1 MKKIMIPLALLI
13 ITPSYAAEEKIL
25 TADLIDFIDG
35 KPWGIND
42 EVIGIMLQ
50 VRINFKKAQIGESL
64 RGESTEGIFPFRDQM
79 YNIRALARLESNIER
94 EFYQKQDE
102 LLKSHTK
109 NKEALQQLEQEYH
122 TLKKELKEVLSIAK
136 KEFERLTSP
145 FINGVRNTKEHMSV
159 LFKEWSEKR
168 NRPDSIILDWASSEE
183 TETSIFNTK
192 ITSFKDLDT
201 FSTDLIRFLEDLIH
215 SCPVGWAQFKQR
227 LQVSKKST

>member
-1 MKKIMIPLALLI
+1 MKKLIIPLALLI

-25 TADLIDFIDG
+25 TADLIEFSNG

-79 YNIRALARLESNIER
+79 YNIRALARLERNIER
-94 EFYQKQDE
+94 
-102 LLKSHTK
+102 
-109 NKEALQQLEQEYH
+109 
-122 TLKKELKEVLSIAK
+122 
-136 KEFERLTSP
+136 EFERLTSP

-215 SCPVGWAQFKQR
+215 
-227 LQVSKKST
+227 